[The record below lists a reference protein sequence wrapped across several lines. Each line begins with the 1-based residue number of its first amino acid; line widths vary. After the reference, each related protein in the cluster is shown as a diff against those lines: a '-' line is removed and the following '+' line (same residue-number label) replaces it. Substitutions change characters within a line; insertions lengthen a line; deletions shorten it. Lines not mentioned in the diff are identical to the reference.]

1 MKFFKTLTIAIL
13 FCFVLITILP
23 VNVSAKICPDGK
35 ERVDCSILNDPGTTK
50 TNIIEVKIKNPLGA
64 GGVSTVPQFIDKILD
79 LAIQI
84 ALPILTLA
92 IVYCGFLFVKAQ
104 GNPEELTKA
113 KTALLYTLIGAAIIL
128 GAKVIGSFVTDTVTD
143 LGATAMLII
152 NHYMI

>member
-1 MKFFKTLTIAIL
+1 MKFFKNLTISIL
-13 FCFVLITILP
+13 FCFVLITSLP
-23 VNVSAKICPDGK
+23 VTVSAGICPDLV
-35 ERVDCSILNDPGTTK
+35 ERDICGPLNDPGKTK
-50 TNIIEVKIKNPLGA
+50 TNIISVKIENPLGA

-128 GAKVIGSFVTDTVTD
+128 GAKVIESFVTDTVTE